1 MSDPDSISFYPHA
14 PTAGS
19 NAFGK
24 FIFGVSP
31 FGTIQPFDWRATV
44 STQYANSP
52 TLLSLIQSWYSAIDQ
67 TEDVDAFYDNI
78 WNIATASGYG
88 LDIWG
93 EIVGVDRNLQID
105 NATDY
110 FGFEQGVTLDT
121 FGPGGVSPFYQGQPL
136 TSSYALTDTAY
147 RQLILAKALANIC
160 DGSITSLN
168 AILLALFGPSNPF
181 GPGGKCY
188 VTNGQD
194 MTMTFT
200 FEFTLTPVQSSII
213 NRSGVLPVPSGVHAT
228 IVIL

>member
-1 MSDPDSISFYPHA
+1 MSEDDISFYPPE

-31 FGTIQPFDWRATV
+31 FGSVSPFDWRATV
-44 STQYANSP
+44 SSQYANSFAI
-52 TLLSLIQSWYSAIDQ
+52 LQLIQAWYGSIDQ
-67 TEDVDAFYDNI
+67 TEDLDAFYDNI
-78 WNIATASGYG
+78 WNITTATGYG

-93 EIVGVDRNLQID
+93 QIVGVSRNLHVS
-105 NATDY
+105 NGGVY
-110 FGFEQGVTLDT
+110 FGFSQGDAWDT
-121 FGPGGVSPFYQGQPL
+121 FGPGGVSPFYSGQPL
-136 TSSYALTDTAY
+136 TSIYTLTDAAY
-147 RQLILAKALANIC
+147 RQLILAKAAANIC
-160 DGSITSLN
+160 DGSIPSLN

-200 FEFTLTPVQSSII
+200 FEFTPNPVQSSII
-213 NRSGVLPVPSGVHAT
+213 NNSGVLPVPGGVAAS
-228 IVIL
+228 IVTP